1 MSKVYFKAVSEKAA
15 PEEIRDA
22 AGELF
27 SQFISREK
35 VSLGSAIPLKVHF
48 GEKGNRTFLAPE
60 LYDRVIDIL
69 QQKGISSVFMESSVL
84 YGGERFKKENHI
96 RLAHKHGFTRLD
108 VVIADGESGEEARN
122 IPVDKPHFKYC
133 SIAKELADSP
143 QTLVLSHFKGH
154 ALAGFG
160 GAVKQLSMGFASKGG
175 KMAMH
180 LSVKPK
186 IWNFL
191 CKKCNL
197 CVSRCQHGAITIG
210 KKSFIDHNK
219 CIGCG
224 ACFSICPR
232 KAVSIYSLEGL
243 KNALFQKRSFREK
256 LAEYAYAAHHGKKNL
271 YMNFAVN
278 ITAGCDCEPRPMM
291 RCTKDIGIFMSE
303 DPIAIDQACLDASAA
318 NGKKF
323 KGVEQLLYGEKI
335 GLGSVKYEL
344 VTLH

>member
-1 MSKVYFKAVSEKAA
+1 MSKVYFKPVSAKAT
-15 PEEIRDA
+15 PEEIRNA

-27 SQFISREK
+27 NQFINREK
-35 VSLGSAIPLKVHF
+35 ISLESVIPLKVHF

-60 LYDRVIDIL
+60 LFDRIIDIL
-69 QQKGISSVFMESSVL
+69 QQKGIRSSFIESSVL
-84 YGGERFKKENHI
+84 YGGERFKKENHV
-96 RLAHKHGFTRLD
+96 RLARKHGFTRLD
-108 VVIADGESGEEARN
+108 VVIADGENGEDARD
-122 IPVDKPHFKYC
+122 IQTDLPHFKFC
-133 SIAKELADSP
+133 SIAGGLADSP

-160 GAVKQLSMGFASKGG
+160 GAIKQLSMGFASKGG

-180 LSVKPK
+180 LGVKPT

-210 KKSFIDHNK
+210 KKSFIDKNK

-256 LAEYAYAAHHGKKNL
+256 LAEYAYAAHHNKNNL
-271 YMNFAVN
+271 YMNFATN
-278 ITAGCDCEPRPMM
+278 ITAGCDCEPRPML
-291 RCTKDIGIFMSE
+291 RCTADIGIFMSL
-303 DPIAIDQACLDASAA
+303 DPVAIDQACLDAASAK
-318 NGKKF
+318 GKKF
-323 KGVEQLLYGEKI
+323 KGSEQLLHGEKI
-335 GLGSVKYEL
+335 GLGSTQYEL
-344 VTLH
+344 ITLD